1 MDDLLAF
8 RKEDFLFS
16 TTDEPLIQIWSVQDS
31 FSYLSLLAPPSD
43 IPVNASKYLNK
54 SPSLLSSGT
63 PQLVLRD
70 LDFTRGPV
78 WYFPAEH
85 WLGWTPKEGLPAAS
99 ADPINFLFS
108 STPVQFTYDLMEMYG
123 VDDEAIDPSEPV
135 PVKSGFRIST
145 VLVDRVSATAKQL
158 HGVAVSLASASSWYC
173 HPNTTIIEG
182 DMPGPPGCNTLSE
195 TCLDEEEMN
204 LAWEQFKRSCLSVVG
219 FISWILP
226 LISAEEILESE
237 DHVFVMTLQLSARA
251 KTGVIYNLSRDYHEA
266 NFIHL
271 LHHEVPIH
279 AVVTEGMKK
288 DWRFLRVHPDVWAEY
303 ETARSEIT
311 TRKIRLDDLPGY
323 YEWADDWSRSDWF
336 FQNCRAGKI
345 GEYNT
350 HFLPGADLGV
360 IDFHLYGR
368 RLLISAG
375 VKRAYTER
383 FLCSTHHHLTAEA
396 TTLDSYTLYRQNPI
410 RLDEPSFRRVQPS
423 EHVNSLDTFG
433 MVLDGEED
441 IERQAF
447 FENTYKVREQVKNKY
462 APRPNRSFNSWDGS
476 ADAHPQDRDITRGPS
491 PSFHHG
497 DARRQGRGGYRGT
510 RRRQESRRGF
520 VAPSQR
526 PALVDRLT
534 NPGANFM
541 YNNSPSPSAR
551 YRPRSRDPGRVAR
564 LSRSEERQR
573 RSSRS
578 RSPQGGRGAARRG
591 WPDLTSSGSSSVH
604 EEFSEIPRL
613 EFGARTE
620 NALCLPELERNLS
633 IPLSEEMAGHMEGQ
647 ATLGQNLDWGAYE
660 DPEGTAL
667 RAIRA
672 WRSRVLEDSPVLPPF
687 PQLPWNLNWLNQSI
701 LYFPDPR
708 SEWRFKAIVALDKKV
723 HNSQDLLELAIR
735 FGIPFELYVR
745 RSRVREF
752 RDVLIPALAT
762 RTLGSLYQPGYI
774 DPQLT
779 WSREGGNEAS
789 YSAYEII
796 LSSFLDRPEAVA
808 LICAGGVYCFIALL
822 YNPDL
827 ITRFA

>member
-16 TTDEPLIQIWSVQDS
+16 TTDEPLIPIWSVQDS

-99 ADPINFLFS
+99 ADPINFLFD

-182 DMPGPPGCNTLSE
+182 DMPGPPGCNALSE
-195 TCLDEEEMN
+195 TYLDEEEMN

-350 HFLPGADLGV
+350 LPAWCGPGGD
-360 IDFHLYGR
+360 
-368 RLLISAG
+368 
-375 VKRAYTER
+375 R
-383 FLCSTHHHLTAEA
+383 FSPIWKE
-396 TTLDSYTLYRQNPI
+396 TLDQRGSKEGNPI

-491 PSFHHG
+491 SSFHHG
-497 DARRQGRGGYRGT
+497 DARRQGPSLQISQFDKG
-510 RRRQESRRGF
+510 ESRLFTTDNEEAFWTTEKLTASEKNLLIGHI
-520 VAPSQR
+520 PGENGD
-526 PALVDRLT
+526 VDRSLW
-534 NPGANFM
+534 
-541 YNNSPSPSAR
+541 PSPEIFELECRHMRGYLSTGA
-551 YRPRSRDPGRVAR
+551 YKALNTLKDEIFSEPRRLKWRTNAGWRDFFRMACTGFNKHSEPASIPMKGDWDVGCSLFECSYPMRWHRAEMSQIEFPERFVQQ
-564 LSRSEERQR
+564 SEEA
-573 RSSRS
+573 
-578 RSPQGGRGAARRG
+578 RGA
-591 WPDLTSSGSSSVH
+591 L
-604 EEFSEIPRL
+604 
-613 EFGARTE
+613 
-620 NALCLPELERNLS
+620 
-633 IPLSEEMAGHMEGQ
+633 
-647 ATLGQNLDWGAYE
+647 
-660 DPEGTAL
+660 
-667 RAIRA
+667 
-672 WRSRVLEDSPVLPPF
+672 
-687 PQLPWNLNWLNQSI
+687 
-701 LYFPDPR
+701 
-708 SEWRFKAIVALDKKV
+708 
-723 HNSQDLLELAIR
+723 
-735 FGIPFELYVR
+735 
-745 RSRVREF
+745 
-752 RDVLIPALAT
+752 
-762 RTLGSLYQPGYI
+762 
-774 DPQLT
+774 
-779 WSREGGNEAS
+779 
-789 YSAYEII
+789 
-796 LSSFLDRPEAVA
+796 
-808 LICAGGVYCFIALL
+808 
-822 YNPDL
+822 
-827 ITRFA
+827 